1 MRNPK
6 TYTKDFKLHVC
17 KLVLEKN
24 TPVPQLAIA
33 VKVPSHTI
41 YRWIKEYQSYGE
53 DAFAGSGYLRNPD
66 AKLKRLEKINKEL
79 QAEINLLKKAQA
91 YFASLPKNGS
101 SSSKKA

>member
-41 YRWIKEYQSYGE
+41 YRWIKEYQAYGDE
-53 DAFAGSGYLRNPD
+53 AFVGSGYLRNP
-66 AKLKRLEKINKEL
+66 AAQLKRLQKINKEL
-79 QAEINLLKKAQA
+79 QAEVNLLKKAQA
-91 YFASLPKNGS
+91 YFASLPKKES